1 VNISAEHVGSAKA
14 FDRDGLR
21 EVVFQASVFRLDK
34 FSVEARMS
42 YSLNRSRRELLAVIS
57 GGGALAALSALD
69 CNTASGGGI
78 GRSEKPLKAAFSNGG
93 LQSTWCA
100 QGKAAAEYW
109 GRLLNVEVIWF
120 DGQLD
125 AAKQRAAIE
134 AMASQKWDFVAI
146 QANNVDSVTEPV
158 RKMID
163 AGIPVI
169 TMDTQIS
176 LEDEVSVYSHLGA
189 DNEAMGAAIAE
200 ALIKKLGG
208 RGRMIMTP
216 GPLDHTGVQGRTM
229 GFESVARNY
238 PNIEVLDT
246 QPGDWDVAKVAR
258 LWEAHLAKYS
268 QIDAAFFHSDDMA
281 LAAYD
286 VMKAH
291 GRTSILIGGVDAMP
305 PAIDAV
311 FEGRMF
317 ATVRNPSC
325 LIHCG
330 AIIAGIAAATAVSK
344 GGGSVPRRIV
354 TGSPIVTLEVA
365 AGMRWLQDQFLA

>member
-1 VNISAEHVGSAKA
+1 MLA
-14 FDRDGLR
+14 
-21 EVVFQASVFRLDK
+21 LDE
-34 FSVEARMS
+34 FHAEARMTN
-42 YSLNRSRRELLAVIS
+42 SLNRSRRDFLTVAS
-57 GGGALAALSALD
+57 GGGAVAALSALGHS
-69 CNTASGGGI
+69 AALGAI
-78 GRSEKPLKAAFSNGG
+78 GRSDKPLRAAFSNGG

-109 GRLLNVEVIWF
+109 GKLLNVEVTWF

-146 QANNVDSVTEPV
+146 QANNVGSVTEPV
-158 RKMID
+158 QKMIN

-169 TMDTQIS
+169 AMETLIAP
-176 LEDEVSVYSHLGA
+176 EGEVTVYSHLGA
-189 DNEAMGAAIAE
+189 DNEAMGAAVTQ
-200 ALIKKLGG
+200 ALITKLGG
-208 RGRMIMTP
+208 RGKMIMTQ
-216 GPLDHTGVQGRTM
+216 GPLDHTGAQDRTK
-229 GFESVARNY
+229 GFESVVRGY
-238 PNIEVLDT
+238 PDIEVLDT

-258 LWEAHLAKYS
+258 LWEAYLAKYP

-286 VMKAH
+286 VMKAR
-291 GRTSILIGGVDAMP
+291 GRTSILIGGIDAMP

-325 LIHCG
+325 LIHQG

-344 GGGSVPRRIV
+344 GGGGVPRRVV
-354 TGSPIVTLEVA
+354 TEGPVVTLEKA
-365 AGMRWLQDQFLA
+365 AGMRWLQDQFLM